1 MIISASRRTDI
12 PAYYAKWMLERL
24 KAGAVSIRNPFN
36 PKQFREIILSPDK
49 IECIVFWTKNP
60 APMLPLLH
68 EIDAMGYRYYFQFT
82 LTPYDRTIEKYLP
95 PQATVLINQ

>member
-36 PKQFREIILSPDK
+36 PKQFKEIPLSPDK
-49 IECIVFWTKNP
+49 KIGRAHV
-60 APMLPLLH
+60 
-68 EIDAMGYRYYFQFT
+68 
-82 LTPYDRTIEKYLP
+82 
-95 PQATVLINQ
+95 